1 MTPHDLTH
9 NTSFI
14 IPAGTRILVLDSA
27 PDGLPYEA
35 VTQSD
40 IRKFS
45 TVNTVLV
52 DSAVAARWAA
62 HAAESQL
69 GE

>member
-1 MTPHDLTH
+1 MTPHELTH

-27 PDGLPYEA
+27 PDGRPYEA
-35 VTQSD
+35 ITQSD

-52 DSAVAARWAA
+52 DNAIAARWAA
-62 HAAESQL
+62 AIAAK
-69 GE
+69 